1 MGGTMINNLEAYKV
15 FYYVAKCGSVTKA
28 AGELSISQPAV
39 SQAVKQLENTLDVSL
54 FHRAAKGVRL
64 TGEGE
69 LLYSYVAKGY
79 EQIELGVKKVHQMQN
94 MELGEVRIGASDMTL
109 QFYLL
114 PYLEKFH
121 EKYPGIKVIV
131 SNAPTPETLN
141 SLREGRIDFGIVS
154 TPFPDRPDIQMIP
167 VREIEDVFV
176 AGRRF
181 FGYKNKMLDF
191 QELESL
197 PLIFLEKNTSSRSYM
212 DEFLAGNG
220 VYVQPEFELA
230 TSDMIVQFVRRNL
243 GVGCV
248 MRDFARDYVESGL
261 LFELRFNKMIPKRQF
276 CVVRNTKM
284 PMAPAAE
291 KLLEVIQV
299 YGQAHDFTAVVPIS
313 AKSGE
318 GVEELLGVL
327 EGFLTEGPQLFPE
340 DMVTDQPERQIMA
353 EILREKLLLCLDK
366 EIPHGTAVEIT
377 KFSERDSGVIDVDA
391 TIYCEKASHK
401 GIIIGKGGAMLKK
414 ISTLARTDIEA
425 FMGTK
430 VFLQTWVKV
439 KENWRDNMNLI
450 KNFGYRDE

>member
-1 MGGTMINNLEAYKV
+1 MLENYLIIHKDILPDYYEKV
-15 FYYVAKCGSVTKA
+15 IEARRLVESGKVKD
-28 AGELSISQPAV
+28 V

-197 PLIFLEKNTSSRSYM
+197 PLIFLEKNKLN
-212 DEFLAGNG
+212 FIL
-220 VYVQPEFELA
+220 Q
-230 TSDMIVQFVRRNL
+230 
-243 GVGCV
+243 
-248 MRDFARDYVESGL
+248 
-261 LFELRFNKMIPKRQF
+261 IPK
-276 CVVRNTKM
+276 
-284 PMAPAAE
+284 
-291 KLLEVIQV
+291 
-299 YGQAHDFTAVVPIS
+299 
-313 AKSGE
+313 
-318 GVEELLGVL
+318 
-327 EGFLTEGPQLFPE
+327 
-340 DMVTDQPERQIMA
+340 
-353 EILREKLLLCLDK
+353 
-366 EIPHGTAVEIT
+366 
-377 KFSERDSGVIDVDA
+377 
-391 TIYCEKASHK
+391 
-401 GIIIGKGGAMLKK
+401 
-414 ISTLARTDIEA
+414 
-425 FMGTK
+425 
-430 VFLQTWVKV
+430 
-439 KENWRDNMNLI
+439 
-450 KNFGYRDE
+450 